1 MGDSSPIDLRR
12 RYARPGEFEVPSSV
26 LESNAFKQR
35 LGGQLNSD
43 RTSPAPPSRQLP
55 AGEASNPVRRD
66 PAPAAN
72 EARCGVE
79 SDQQPRSAL
88 PPSREVRG
96 GESHLRRNPA
106 PVESEARL
114 SVNLQQHPRSAVPV
128 SRQLLPGGESHV
140 RKNPAPVR
148 PVRNDARLSADA
160 QQHPRSA
167 VPVSRQLLPGGESH
181 VRKNPAPVR
190 PVRNDARLRV
200 DAQQYRRSPAPP
212 ATRDAIAK
220 RRASARFELL
230 PEPEPRWNQI
240 GVSAAA
246 QLAFLGLLLLSPI
259 IFPQQMQTALKYNVV
274 DILQP
279 VTLIEIPHPTP
290 PPPPPR
296 IKPKV
301 PPPKPV
307 VPKPKPMEVQP
318 PELNPK
324 QPHVFLVLK
333 PQLPKVHIVE
343 AKPVDLKPI
352 FAQAEI
358 VLTSN
363 QPKRPKE
370 VMKAPILQPM
380 RKEDIQ
386 APGLGFGLPATVVA
400 AASKVHT
407 GGFGDP
413 HGIHGPANP
422 SKAANVNQA
431 GSPNLPGGPG
441 YGNGTGGAQ
450 GARGTLASDGSKSNG
465 TGTSGAGT
473 GGTTSGVAIL
483 SKPNPSYSIEART
496 IKLEGDVVL
505 EVVFLASGQVQVIRV
520 VSGLGHGLDDAALQ
534 AAKLIRF
541 RPALRNGQPVD
552 FHAHVRIEFRLAN

>member
-43 RTSPAPPSRQLP
+43 RTNPAPPSRQLT
-55 AGEASNPVRRD
+55 AGEVSNPVRRD
-66 PAPAAN
+66 PAPPAS
-72 EARCGVE
+72 EARVGADR
-79 SDQQPRSAL
+79 DQQLRNAVPL
-88 PPSREVRG
+88 SREVRG

-128 SRQLLPGGESHV
+128 SRQLLPGGESQV

-148 PVRNDARLSADA
+148 PVRNDARFAADA

-167 VPVSRQLLPGGESH
+167 VPVSRQLPRGGESH
-181 VRKNPAPVR
+181 LRRDLAPAR
-190 PVRNDARLRV
+190 PVRNDARFAV
-200 DAQQYRRSPAPP
+200 DAPQYRRNPAPL

-220 RRASARFELL
+220 RRTAARFELL
-230 PEPEPRWNQI
+230 PDPEPRWNRI

-246 QLAFLGLLLLSPI
+246 QLAFLGLLLLSPM
-259 IFPQQMQTALKYNVV
+259 IFPQQMQTALKYDVTE
-274 DILQP
+274 ILQP
-279 VTLIEIPHPTP
+279 VTHIEIPRPTP
-290 PPPPPR
+290 PPPPPKV
-296 IKPKV
+296 KPKV
-301 PPPKPV
+301 QPKPI
-307 VPKPKPMEVQP
+307 VPKPKPVEVQP
-318 PELNPK
+318 PQLNPK

-333 PQLPKVHIVE
+333 PQLPKVHVVE

-370 VMKAPILQPM
+370 VLKAPILQPM

-400 AASKVHT
+400 AASKVQT

-450 GARGTLASDGSKSNG
+450 GARGTLASDGSKGNG

-520 VSGLGHGLDDAALQ
+520 VSGLGHGLDEAALQ

>member
-1 MGDSSPIDLRR
+1 VD
-12 RYARPGEFEVPSSV
+12 
-26 LESNAFKQR
+26 
-35 LGGQLNSD
+35 
-43 RTSPAPPSRQLP
+43 APQY
-55 AGEASNPVRRD
+55 
-66 PAPAAN
+66 
-72 EARCGVE
+72 
-79 SDQQPRSAL
+79 
-88 PPSREVRG
+88 
-96 GESHLRRNPA
+96 RRNPA
-106 PVESEARL
+106 PL
-114 SVNLQQHPRSAVPV
+114 
-128 SRQLLPGGESHV
+128 
-140 RKNPAPVR
+140 
-148 PVRNDARLSADA
+148 
-160 QQHPRSA
+160 
-167 VPVSRQLLPGGESH
+167 
-181 VRKNPAPVR
+181 
-190 PVRNDARLRV
+190 
-200 DAQQYRRSPAPP
+200 

-220 RRASARFELL
+220 RRTAARFELL
-230 PEPEPRWNQI
+230 PDPEPRWNRI

-246 QLAFLGLLLLSPI
+246 QLAFLGLLLLSPM
-259 IFPQQMQTALKYNVV
+259 IFPQQMQTALKYDVTE
-274 DILQP
+274 ILQP
-279 VTLIEIPHPTP
+279 VTHIEIPHPTP
-290 PPPPPR
+290 PPPPPKV
-296 IKPKV
+296 KPKV
-301 PPPKPV
+301 QPKPI
-307 VPKPKPMEVQP
+307 VPKPKPVEVQP
-318 PELNPK
+318 PQLNPK

-333 PQLPKVHIVE
+333 PQLPKVHVVE

-370 VMKAPILQPM
+370 VLKAPILQPM

-400 AASKVHT
+400 AASKVQT

-450 GARGTLASDGSKSNG
+450 GARGTLASDGSKGTG

-520 VSGLGHGLDDAALQ
+520 VSGLGHGLDEAALQ

-541 RPALRNGQPVD
+541 RPAQRNGQPVD

>member
-43 RTSPAPPSRQLP
+43 RTSPAPPSRQLT

-66 PAPAAN
+66 PAPAAS
-72 EARCGVE
+72 EARFRADR
-79 SDQQPRSAL
+79 DQQPRSAL

-114 SVNLQQHPRSAVPV
+114 SVNLQQHSRTAVPV
-128 SRQLLPGGESHV
+128 SRQLLPGGESHL

-148 PVRNDARLSADA
+148 PVRNDARLSVEA
-160 QQHPRSA
+160 QPHPRSS
-167 VPVSRQLLPGGESH
+167 VPVSRQLPPGGEY
-181 VRKNPAPVR
+181 VRRDPAPVR
-190 PVRNDARLRV
+190 PVRNDARLGV
-200 DAQQYRRSPAPP
+200 DAHPYRRSPAPL

-220 RRASARFELL
+220 RRTSARFELL
-230 PEPEPRWNQI
+230 PDPEPHWNRI

-246 QLAFLGLLLLSPI
+246 QLAFLGLLLLSPM
-259 IFPQQMQTALKYNVV
+259 IFPQQMETALKYNVV

-290 PPPPPR
+290 PPPPPKV
-296 IKPKV
+296 KPKV
-301 PPPKPV
+301 QPKPI
-307 VPKPKPMEVQP
+307 VPKPKPVEVQP

-333 PQLPKVHIVE
+333 PQLPKVHVVE

-370 VMKAPILQPM
+370 EMKAPILQPM

-400 AASKVHT
+400 AASKVQT

-413 HGIHGPANP
+413 HGIRGPANP
-422 SKAANVNQA
+422 SKAANISQA

-441 YGNGTGGAQ
+441 SGNGTGGAQ

-465 TGTSGAGT
+465 AGTSGAGT
-473 GGTTSGVAIL
+473 GGATTGVAIL

-520 VSGLGHGLDDAALQ
+520 VSGLGHGLDDAAIQ

-541 RPALRNGQPVD
+541 RPAQRNGQPVD

>member
-43 RTSPAPPSRQLP
+43 RTNPAPPSRQLT
-55 AGEASNPVRRD
+55 AGEVSNPVRRD
-66 PAPAAN
+66 PAPPAS
-72 EARCGVE
+72 EARVGADR
-79 SDQQPRSAL
+79 DQQLRNAVPL
-88 PPSREVRG
+88 SREVRG

-128 SRQLLPGGESHV
+128 SRQLLPGGESQV

-148 PVRNDARLSADA
+148 PVRNDARFAADA

-167 VPVSRQLLPGGESH
+167 VPVSRQLPRGGESH
-181 VRKNPAPVR
+181 LRRDLAPAR
-190 PVRNDARLRV
+190 PVRNDARFAV
-200 DAQQYRRSPAPP
+200 DAPQYRRNPAPL

-220 RRASARFELL
+220 RRTAARFELL
-230 PEPEPRWNQI
+230 PDPEPRWNRI

-246 QLAFLGLLLLSPI
+246 QLAFLGLLLLSPM
-259 IFPQQMQTALKYNVV
+259 IFPQQMQTALKYDVTE
-274 DILQP
+274 ILQP
-279 VTLIEIPHPTP
+279 VTHIEIPHPTP
-290 PPPPPR
+290 PPPPPKV
-296 IKPKV
+296 KPKV
-301 PPPKPV
+301 QPKPI
-307 VPKPKPMEVQP
+307 VPKPKPVEVQP
-318 PELNPK
+318 PQLNPK

-333 PQLPKVHIVE
+333 PQLPKVHVVE

-370 VMKAPILQPM
+370 VLKAPILQPM

-400 AASKVHT
+400 AASKVQTWLWRPPWNSWPRESQQGREREPGWLAKSAWRPGQWQRHRWRPGCARNARLRRFQGQRNWDKRSWDGRDDQWRRYPEQAQSILFDRSPHHKI
-407 GGFGDP
+407 GGRR
-413 HGIHGPANP
+413 
-422 SKAANVNQA
+422 
-431 GSPNLPGGPG
+431 
-441 YGNGTGGAQ
+441 
-450 GARGTLASDGSKSNG
+450 GARGGLPRVRPGASDPRSERPG
-465 TGTSGAGT
+465 TRSG
-473 GGTTSGVAIL
+473 
-483 SKPNPSYSIEART
+483 
-496 IKLEGDVVL
+496 
-505 EVVFLASGQVQVIRV
+505 
-520 VSGLGHGLDDAALQ
+520 
-534 AAKLIRF
+534 
-541 RPALRNGQPVD
+541 
-552 FHAHVRIEFRLAN
+552 

>member
-43 RTSPAPPSRQLP
+43 RTNPAPPSRQLT
-55 AGEASNPVRRD
+55 AGEVSNPVRRD
-66 PAPAAN
+66 PAPPAS
-72 EARCGVE
+72 EARVGADR
-79 SDQQPRSAL
+79 DQQLRNAVPL
-88 PPSREVRG
+88 SREVRG

-106 PVESEARL
+106 PV
-114 SVNLQQHPRSAVPV
+114 
-128 SRQLLPGGESHV
+128 
-140 RKNPAPVR
+140 
-148 PVRNDARLSADA
+148 RNDARFAADA

-167 VPVSRQLLPGGESH
+167 VPVSRQLPRDGESH
-181 VRKNPAPVR
+181 LRRDLAPAR
-190 PVRNDARLRV
+190 PVRNDARFAV
-200 DAQQYRRSPAPP
+200 DAPQYRRNPAPL

-220 RRASARFELL
+220 RRTAARFELL
-230 PEPEPRWNQI
+230 PDPEPRWNRI

-246 QLAFLGLLLLSPI
+246 QLAFLGLLLLSPM
-259 IFPQQMQTALKYNVV
+259 IFPQQMQTALKYDVTE
-274 DILQP
+274 ILQP
-279 VTLIEIPHPTP
+279 VTHIEIPHPTP
-290 PPPPPR
+290 PPPPPKV
-296 IKPKV
+296 KPKV
-301 PPPKPV
+301 QPKPI
-307 VPKPKPMEVQP
+307 VPKPKPVEVQP
-318 PELNPK
+318 PQLNPK

-333 PQLPKVHIVE
+333 PQLPKVHVVE

-370 VMKAPILQPM
+370 VLKAPILQPM

-400 AASKVHT
+400 AASKVQT

-450 GARGTLASDGSKSNG
+450 GARGTLASDGSKGNG

-520 VSGLGHGLDDAALQ
+520 VSGLGHGLDEAALQ

>member
-43 RTSPAPPSRQLP
+43 RTSPAPPSRQLT

-66 PAPAAN
+66 PAPAAS
-72 EARCGVE
+72 EARFRADR
-79 SDQQPRSAL
+79 DQQPRSAL

-114 SVNLQQHPRSAVPV
+114 SVNLQQHSRTAVPV

-148 PVRNDARLSADA
+148 PVRNDARLSVEA
-160 QQHPRSA
+160 QPHPRSA
-167 VPVSRQLLPGGESH
+167 VPVSRQLPPGGEY
-181 VRKNPAPVR
+181 VRRDPAPVR
-190 PVRNDARLRV
+190 PVRNDARLSV
-200 DAQQYRRSPAPP
+200 DAHPYRRSPAPL

-220 RRASARFELL
+220 RRTSTRFELL
-230 PEPEPRWNQI
+230 PDPEPRWNRI

-246 QLAFLGLLLLSPI
+246 QLAFLGLLLLSPM
-259 IFPQQMQTALKYNVV
+259 IFPQQMETALKYNVV

-290 PPPPPR
+290 PPPPPKV
-296 IKPKV
+296 KPKV
-301 PPPKPV
+301 QPKPI
-307 VPKPKPMEVQP
+307 VPKPKPVEVQP

-333 PQLPKVHIVE
+333 PQLPKVHVVE

-370 VMKAPILQPM
+370 EMKAPILQPM

-400 AASKVHT
+400 AASKVQT

-413 HGIHGPANP
+413 HGIRGPANP
-422 SKAANVNQA
+422 SKAANISQA

-441 YGNGTGGAQ
+441 SGNGTGGAQ

-465 TGTSGAGT
+465 AGTSGAGT
-473 GGTTSGVAIL
+473 GGATTGVAIL

-520 VSGLGHGLDDAALQ
+520 VSGLGHGLDDAAIQ

-541 RPALRNGQPVD
+541 RPAQRNGQPVD

>member
-1 MGDSSPIDLRR
+1 
-12 RYARPGEFEVPSSV
+12 
-26 LESNAFKQR
+26 
-35 LGGQLNSD
+35 
-43 RTSPAPPSRQLP
+43 
-55 AGEASNPVRRD
+55 
-66 PAPAAN
+66 
-72 EARCGVE
+72 
-79 SDQQPRSAL
+79 
-88 PPSREVRG
+88 
-96 GESHLRRNPA
+96 
-106 PVESEARL
+106 
-114 SVNLQQHPRSAVPV
+114 
-128 SRQLLPGGESHV
+128 
-140 RKNPAPVR
+140 
-148 PVRNDARLSADA
+148 
-160 QQHPRSA
+160 
-167 VPVSRQLLPGGESH
+167 
-181 VRKNPAPVR
+181 
-190 PVRNDARLRV
+190 V

-220 RRASARFELL
+220 RRTSARFELL

-246 QLAFLGLLLLSPI
+246 QLAFLGLLLLSPM

-400 AASKVHT
+400 AASKVQT

-422 SKAANVNQA
+422 SKAANINQA

-441 YGNGTGGAQ
+441 NGNGTGGAQ

-465 TGTSGAGT
+465 AGASGAGT
-473 GGTTSGVAIL
+473 GGATTGVAIL

-520 VSGLGHGLDDAALQ
+520 VSGLGHGLDEAALQ

-541 RPALRNGQPVD
+541 RPAQSNGQPVD